1 MRMID
6 VFNKILAAYRCSEV
20 YRELKLR
27 TPLFEGKQLAV
38 VKEEKIY
45 SEISG
50 VWNLSSEQ
58 GNLGKFILTSIRI
71 IWFAET
77 NMLFNVSLPWVQIEN
92 IKIRESKFGK
102 ALVIVSRYF
111 SYKS

>member
-6 VFNKILAAYRCSEV
+6 VFNKILAAYRGSEV
-20 YRELKLR
+20 YRELRLR
-27 TPLFEGKQLAV
+27 TPLFEGKQLMV
-38 VKEEKIY
+38 IKEEKIY

-102 ALVIVSRYF
+102 ALVIVSR
-111 SYKS
+111 